1 MNTAGCLCYQV
12 APIGYGVS
20 DLWICPNCK
29 QAYHRQYEEDAGMW
43 IWVVSS
49 TGLKGRTG
57 RHTDQDG
64 CQIHSTDRWQCERPT
79 AGGMV

>member
-20 DLWICPNCK
+20 DLWNCPNCK
-29 QAYHRQYEEDAGMW
+29 QAYRRQYEEDSGMW

-49 TGLKGRTG
+49 TVQLPLYIATADGLLKGRTE
-57 RHTDQDG
+57 RHTD
-64 CQIHSTDRWQCERPT
+64 
-79 AGGMV
+79 